1 MEVSI
6 PKSIG
11 LSRYMR
17 AKIICSIQKSKT
29 TANLSSIFKKLKLEA
44 KEIESCKKYLI
55 DNIGGCKVTFDDKT
69 SLIQIGKKID
79 SSSLDD
85 ILENWIIENK
95 VCKCCNF
102 PEFNIEINICSACGY
117 QINVAST

>member
-17 AKIICSIQKSKT
+17 AKINCSIQKNKT
-29 TANLSSIFKKLKLEA
+29 TANLNNIFKKLKLDII
-44 KEIESCKKYLI
+44 EIELCKKYLI
-55 DNIGGCKVTFDDKT
+55 DNIGGCKVSFDSCET
-69 SLIQIGKKID
+69 IHIGKKITSD
-79 SSSLDD
+79 SLDD
-85 ILENWIIENK
+85 ILEEWIVKNK

-102 PEFNIEINICSACGY
+102 PEFNIKDNMCAACGY
-117 QINVAST
+117 KTTADI